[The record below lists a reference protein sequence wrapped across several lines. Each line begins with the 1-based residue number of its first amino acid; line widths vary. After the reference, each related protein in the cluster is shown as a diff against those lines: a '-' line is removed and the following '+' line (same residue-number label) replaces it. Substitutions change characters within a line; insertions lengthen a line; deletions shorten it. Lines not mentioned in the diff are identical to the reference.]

1 MLHLSGFDVN
11 IIPLLLLGLSVGV
24 LSGFTGVGGGFVV
37 TPALIIMG
45 VRADLAVG
53 TSLFW
58 VFLNSLAGS
67 IIHRNRGNAD
77 VKLGI
82 GLALPALFG
91 VEAGIRL
98 ADHMRRAGMQD
109 VAILSVS
116 ILLMVFIGVYTLVE
130 SLKRKTAIDQTEEG
144 KELTFHQTTMLA
156 RRLQAVNLPPRVKF
170 PRSGVTI
177 SIWIILALGFLIGI
191 ITGFVGVGGGFMIVP
206 ALTYV
211 VGAPVILAVG
221 SSTVHVVISSFYG
234 GGRYLLSGD
243 VAIPIALVLLSTSLP
258 GVLFGASATRHARGV
273 AIKLVLGLIITI
285 VCMGSIIKLT
295 WFLFAKAVPFLEISA
310 NIVTFTGITLSVL
323 IVTLLQWGAGR
334 REKGKPIPGALTS
347 LFRGP

>member
-1 MLHLSGFDVN
+1 
-11 IIPLLLLGLSVGV
+11 
-24 LSGFTGVGGGFVV
+24 
-37 TPALIIMG
+37 
-45 VRADLAVG
+45 
-53 TSLFW
+53 
-58 VFLNSLAGS
+58 
-67 IIHRNRGNAD
+67 
-77 VKLGI
+77 
-82 GLALPALFG
+82 
-91 VEAGIRL
+91 
-98 ADHMRRAGMQD
+98 
-109 VAILSVS
+109 
-116 ILLMVFIGVYTLVE
+116 MVFIGVYTLVE

-156 RRLQAVNLPPRVKF
+156 HRLQAVNLPPRVKF
-170 PRSGVTI
+170 PRSGLTI